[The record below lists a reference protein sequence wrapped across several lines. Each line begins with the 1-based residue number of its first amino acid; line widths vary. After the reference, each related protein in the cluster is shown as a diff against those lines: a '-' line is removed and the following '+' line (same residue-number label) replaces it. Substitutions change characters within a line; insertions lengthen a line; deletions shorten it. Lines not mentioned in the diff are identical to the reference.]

1 MRVIG
6 GALKGKKLC
15 PIKGLTIRPTT
26 DYLRESIFNIL
37 ADCVADAV
45 VLDLFAGTGS
55 FGIEALSRGA
65 ASAVFVDKHS
75 QAIKAL
81 DRNIS
86 ACSLQ
91 ERCVVVRRDV
101 VRGLTFLKS
110 MSQAF
115 NLVFV
120 DPPYDRGLVNR
131 TLHLLDRAQCTSQR
145 AVIVIEHSFH
155 EAAPEMVAGLRR
167 IDQRQHGKTLVS
179 FYEYVMKQ
187 LASNGQG
194 A

>member
-1 MRVIG
+1 
-6 GALKGKKLC
+6 
-15 PIKGLTIRPTT
+15 
-26 DYLRESIFNIL
+26 
-37 ADCVADAV
+37 
-45 VLDLFAGTGS
+45 
-55 FGIEALSRGA
+55 
-65 ASAVFVDKHS
+65 
-75 QAIKAL
+75 
-81 DRNIS
+81 
-86 ACSLQ
+86 
-91 ERCVVVRRDV
+91 
-101 VRGLTFLKS
+101 